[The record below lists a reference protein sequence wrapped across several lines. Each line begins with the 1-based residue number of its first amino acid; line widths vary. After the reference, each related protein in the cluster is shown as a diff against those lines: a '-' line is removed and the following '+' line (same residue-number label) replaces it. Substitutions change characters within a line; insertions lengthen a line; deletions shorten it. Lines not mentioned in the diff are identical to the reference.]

1 MKIIFLDRDGVINR
15 FPGMGAYL
23 TRWEDFYFLP
33 GVIDAIALL
42 SQAGF
47 ELNIISNQGCV
58 AHGDISLEGLND
70 ITHRMLKK
78 IEAGGGK
85 IAGVFYCVH
94 QTSDN
99 CDCKKPKTKL
109 FHDALRGR
117 TVDLKSVYFVGDSIE
132 DIQAGENLGCQKIL
146 VLSGRNGESDLKD
159 FPVKP
164 DVVKK
169 DLWEAAQWILQ
180 KKF

>member
-1 MKIIFLDRDGVINR
+1 LKIIFLDRDGVINS
-15 FPGMGAYL
+15 FPGMGAYV

-33 GVIDAIALL
+33 RAIEAIALL
-42 SQAGF
+42 SEAGF

-58 AHGDISLEGLND
+58 ARGDISLASLNGL
-70 ITHRMLKK
+70 TQKMLKE
-78 IEAGGGK
+78 IETGGGK

-94 QTSDN
+94 QSSDN

-109 FHDALRGR
+109 FHDALRSR
-117 TVDLKSVYFVGDSIE
+117 AVDWKSVYFIGDSVE
-132 DIQAGENLGCQKIL
+132 DMQAGRNLGCQKIL
-146 VLSGRNGESDLKD
+146 VLSGRNGESDVKD

-164 DVVKK
+164 DDVKK